1 MEVLNGH
8 KIMEV
13 RSETTYNSMLV
24 LTFKVHCEHCDR
36 TWSVY
41 RYLYGAPLECHY
53 CGKEVLR

>member
-8 KIMEV
+8 KVMEV
-13 RSETTYNSMLV
+13 KSETTYNGAAV
-24 LTFKVHCEHCDR
+24 YTFKVHCDKYDT

-41 RYLYGAPLECHY
+41 RYLYGNPLECHY